1 MQFRQVGDDAFQCMV
16 TEEDFRSIGSTI
28 VEVITDKDKLSA
40 LLSAV
45 LIEAEH
51 EIGYSAGNG
60 VMAAFRPVTNG
71 SVVLTVCACDE
82 KGACAERLQEVSS
95 IADTG
100 FSDDSAD
107 ICQHSSPN
115 SCAEDEL
122 IFCFKSFKDLEGY
135 AKAFPFDMAVSNT
148 VYKDDS
154 NDVYYLC
161 FDTSGMDFEELG
173 GICFFTCEYAGQ
185 CSGWNNF
192 RRYCDEH
199 FICLIES
206 NALEKLAEF
215 AV

>member
-1 MQFRQVGDDAFQCMV
+1 MQFLKIDENVFQCMV
-16 TEEDFRSIGSTI
+16 TEEDFKSIGSTI
-28 VEVITDKDKLSA
+28 VETITDKDKLSA
-40 LLSAV
+40 FLSAV

-60 VMAAFRPVTNG
+60 VMVAFRPVTNG

-82 KGACAERLQEVSS
+82 EGGCVERLQEVSS
-95 IADTG
+95 MFNTG
-100 FSDDSAD
+100 FGDDGTD
-107 ICQHSSPN
+107 ICQHASPD

-161 FDTSGMDFEELG
+161 FGTSGIDFEELDR
-173 GICFFTCEYAGQ
+173 IRLFTYEYAEQ
-185 CSGWNNF
+185 CNGRDNF

-199 FICLIES
+199 FTCLIAS
-206 NALEKLAEF
+206 NALEKLVRF

>member
-1 MQFRQVGDDAFQCMV
+1 MQFLKFDESAFQCML

-28 VEVITDKDKLSA
+28 VEVIADKDKLSA
-40 LLSAV
+40 SLSAV
-45 LIEAEH
+45 LVEAEH

-60 VMAAFRPVTNG
+60 VMVAFRPAADG
-71 SVVLTVCACDE
+71 AVVLTVCACNE
-82 KGACAERLQEVSS
+82 KEVCAERMQEVSS
-95 IADTG
+95 MADIG
-100 FSDDSAD
+100 FGDNGTD
-107 ICQHSSPN
+107 ICQHTSPD

-148 VYKDDS
+148 VYEDDS

-161 FDTSGMDFEELG
+161 FGTSGIDFEELDR
-173 GICFFTCEYAGQ
+173 IRLFTYEYAEQ
-185 CSGWNNF
+185 CNGRDNF